1 MDAIKLI
8 EYLEEIID
16 TSAKVPMTGK
26 VMVNKKE
33 TLDVL
38 QKIVNYLPA
47 ELKKAQWIVN
57 EKERILSEAVQESE
71 NMKKENLSLL
81 RRQIEN
87 HDITKEA
94 NMRAEEI
101 ISSAKKN
108 AKAIR
113 LGARD
118 YADELLSQLDNEL
131 SRKNEEMLIAL
142 KVKFQK
148 VLNDLINSMN
158 LKSEDIR
165 ANIKELR
172 DMK

>member
-33 TLDVL
+33 ILDVL

-47 ELKKAQWIVN
+47 EIKKAQWIVN

-131 SRKNEEMLIAL
+131 SNKSDEMMAML
-142 KVKFQK
+142 KVEIQK
-148 VLNDLINSMN
+148 MLNNLDNSMV
-158 LKSEDIR
+158 LKTEDIR

>member
-1 MDAIKLI
+1 MDTIKLL
-8 EYLEEIID
+8 EYLQEIMD

-33 TLDVL
+33 IQEILD
-38 QKIVNYLPA
+38 KIVNCLPG
-47 ELKKAQWIVN
+47 ELKKAQWIVE
-57 EKERILSEAVQESE
+57 EKDRILTEAVQEAD
-71 NMKKENLSLL
+71 NIKKENLNLL

-94 NMRAEEI
+94 NIRAQEI
-101 ISSAKKN
+101 ISSAQKN

-118 YADELLSQLDNEL
+118 YADEMLSQLDNEITDK
-131 SRKNEEMLIAL
+131 SNELLTNL
-142 KVKFQK
+142 KLEFQK
-148 VLNDLINSMN
+148 LLNDVEGNID
-158 LKSEDIR
+158 LKTSSIR

>member
-33 TLDVL
+33 ILDVL
-38 QKIVNYLPA
+38 QKIVDYLPS

-71 NMKKENLSLL
+71 TMKKENLSLL

-131 SRKNEEMLIAL
+131 SRKNDEMLATL
-142 KVKFQK
+142 KVELQK
-148 VLNDLINSMN
+148 MLNNLVNSMD
-158 LKSEDIR
+158 LKTEDIR

>member
-8 EYLEEIID
+8 EYLEEIIN

-33 TLDVL
+33 ILDVL
-38 QKIVNYLPA
+38 QKIVDYLPS

-71 NMKKENLSLL
+71 TMKKENLSLL

-131 SRKNEEMLIAL
+131 SRKNDEMLATL
-142 KVKFQK
+142 KVELQK
-148 VLNDLINSMN
+148 MLNNLVNSMD
-158 LKSEDIR
+158 LKTEDIR